1 MPLDRERLTKL
12 MGLTT
17 STNDHEALSALR
29 KANEIIKGEK
39 LTWNDLLAEAPMRQ
53 VTVTVNRYPTH
64 QPYQS
69 DGDWVSPH
77 LKDKVMIDLM
87 FRGVF
92 AQPRSSNEEFWQFM
106 DSIHHWFEEHKSLT
120 QRQFNALRTCYQRVA
135 RASARG

>member
-106 DSIHHWFEEHKSLT
+106 DSIHQRWVTHGNLT
-120 QRQFNALRTCYQRVA
+120 QNQYNALKRSYQRVA
-135 RASARG
+135 KTA